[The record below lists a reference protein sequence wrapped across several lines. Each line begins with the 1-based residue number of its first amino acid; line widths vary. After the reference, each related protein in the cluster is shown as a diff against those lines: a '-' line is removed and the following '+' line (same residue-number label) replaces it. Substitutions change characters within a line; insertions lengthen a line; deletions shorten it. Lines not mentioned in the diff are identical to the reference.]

1 MVSISWPPGDVGGV
15 VAAPALDDERPQLR
29 ARGVDGGGQAGG
41 AGPEDDD
48 AIVALG
54 WAWRAVS
61 GVAERPSIIRG
72 MPDTSS
78 IDVLLATL
86 NATEVG
92 SLDAI
97 AEKMQQVQ
105 AGLEALGQAELAAAA
120 AGAVAALRRG
130 DVTEWKR
137 ARAFLQSKIG
147 HLR

>member
-1 MVSISWPPGDVGGV
+1 MSD
-15 VAAPALDDERPQLR
+15 AP
-29 ARGVDGGGQAGG
+29 
-41 AGPEDDD
+41 
-48 AIVALG
+48 
-54 WAWRAVS
+54 
-61 GVAERPSIIRG
+61 
-72 MPDTSS
+72 S

-97 AEKMQQVQ
+97 AEKVQQVRR
-105 AGLEALGQAELAAAA
+105 GLERLGQAELAGAAE
-120 AGAVAALRRG
+120 GAEAALRRG